1 MNNSSIKKVLYASDL
16 GKNSKIV
23 FDTAIN
29 LATNLKADLTFI
41 HVVNNFNT
49 EQDEAIESYISVALF
64 EQIKKSDIAIA
75 SDKINQ
81 RLSAVKSET
90 PDLFS
95 NVNMEV
101 MVRKGRPTKQ
111 ILKLAKEID
120 ADLIILG
127 SRTHSS
133 MDELLLG
140 STASKVAKKS
150 TVPVMIVPL

>member
-1 MNNSSIKKVLYASDL
+1 MNNSKIKKILYASDL

-29 LATNLKADLTFI
+29 LATNLKADLTFV

-81 RLSAVKSET
+81 RIAQVKSET

>member
-1 MNNSSIKKVLYASDL
+1 MSNSNIKKILYASDL
-16 GKNSKIV
+16 GKNSKTV